1 MIAHVWVS
9 SLEEINHDLN
19 YVEIILRFSLL
30 VDAVA
35 VPFEV

>member
-9 SLEEINHDLN
+9 SLQQTNHDLD
-19 YVEIILRFSLL
+19 YGEIILRFSLSS
-30 VDAVA
+30 DAVA